1 MKKIL
6 IILFS
11 FFVLGCT
18 GEKERVTFS
27 KHEISE
33 ITSNYEKIIKERK
46 NYIIKDENLK
56 KLILNEIVG
65 NIDNFNVL
73 YYEIIKTDNVEGKIP
88 KLHNYIHDIFRGKK
102 YNETWSFKILPAFSD
117 DKLNYG
123 QNYMTF
129 LKIGEEIQCGSYFF
143 QFRKM
148 DQGHGEYI
156 IMLITKIR
164 P

>member
-6 IILFS
+6 VILIS
-11 FFVLGCT
+11 FFIFGCT
-18 GEKERVTFS
+18 EKERVTFS
-27 KHEISE
+27 KYEINK
-33 ITSNYEKIIKERK
+33 ITSNYEKIIKEK
-46 NYIIKDENLK
+46 NNYTIKNEDFKN
-56 KLILNEIVG
+56 LILEGIVG
-65 NIDNFNVL
+65 NPDNFNVL
-73 YYEIIKTDNVEGKIP
+73 YYEIVTTDNAEGKIS
-88 KLHNYIHDIFRGKK
+88 KLHNYMYDVFEEKK
-102 YNETWSFKILPAFSD
+102 YSETWSFKMLPAFSD

-123 QNYMTF
+123 PNYMKF

-148 DQGHGEYI
+148 DEGAGEYI